1 MSLFVIFFF
10 PTHEQSCQNCWNWIL
25 KIRER
30 ISISFSFSNH
40 FYFHYL
46 LWKPIVLTLHLT
58 LETFLKKKKKFT
70 KETWCVTGR
79 KLIFIKVD
87 KEFLRMQNMHQLTI
101 YTAIHML
108 VINDTVEYFLV
119 PLTINP
125 NGSVCYLYQVSATFH
140 PSLTQYIHRSII
152 LNLKFACY
160 TLTNHFKC
168 IIFLF

>member
-58 LETFLKKKKKFT
+58 LETFLKKKKNLPRRPGVLQEENSFSS
-70 KETWCVTGR
+70 
-79 KLIFIKVD
+79 KLTRNSWECKICISWPFI
-87 KEFLRMQNMHQLTI
+87 QL
-101 YTAIHML
+101 YTCLWLM
-108 VINDTVEYFLV
+108 
-119 PLTINP
+119 
-125 NGSVCYLYQVSATFH
+125 
-140 PSLTQYIHRSII
+140 TQ
-152 LNLKFACY
+152 LN
-160 TLTNHFKC
+160 
-168 IIFLF
+168 IFLFLLPSIQMAQSVICIKLVQHFIPPWLNIFTGQLS